1 MWGMLHGELMAFINE
16 MEDKRQF
23 SNLTMFLFI
32 RPPLQKNGFKITTV
46 FSSDLQQIENPWG
59 ILARNVYDQ
68 EKPRMEDIVEVKK

>member
-1 MWGMLHGELMAFINE
+1 MLHGELMAFITE

-23 SNLTMFLFI
+23 SNLTMLLFI
-32 RPPLQKNGFKITTV
+32 QLPLQKNGFKIATV
-46 FSSDLQQIENPWG
+46 FSSDVQPIENPWG